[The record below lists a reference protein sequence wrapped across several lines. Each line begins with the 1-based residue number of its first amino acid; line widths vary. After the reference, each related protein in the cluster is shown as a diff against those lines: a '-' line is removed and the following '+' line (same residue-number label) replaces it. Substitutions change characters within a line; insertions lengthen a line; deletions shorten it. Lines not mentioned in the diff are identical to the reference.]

1 MPSNLKSQFLLD
13 PEITFLNFGSFGA
26 CPKPVF
32 EEYQRWQRLLEKEP
46 VQFIAVK
53 GPEYL
58 KTSREALAQFLYA
71 DANDLVYVT
80 NPTYA
85 VNIVAKNLLLE
96 PGDEVLTTSLEYGAC
111 DRTWNYYCTKQ
122 QAVYRKQAISLPLTT
137 KEKFLEEFFSGINSK
152 TKVIFI
158 SHITSATALI
168 LPIQEICDKAREKGI
183 LTVIDGAHAP
193 AHISLNLT
201 ELGADVYIGACHKWM
216 MAAKGSS
223 FFYVRKEW
231 QHLFDP
237 LVISWGYESLYPSH
251 SSFLDYHQMNGT
263 RDFSAF
269 LSTPAAIQFMQ
280 ENDWNEVK
288 ASCRELVKVYALKF
302 CELLGT
308 APLCPLS
315 DEFLGQMFSI
325 PVLTAEPE
333 KLQKL
338 LFNRYR
344 IEIPVAMQNQ
354 QYYLRYSIQA
364 FNSKED
370 LEKLHEALS
379 DIIRTTDLIKVQ

>member
-1 MPSNLKSQFLLD
+1 MNTSTPLKSQFLLD

-32 EEYQRWQRLLEKEP
+32 DVYQNWQRILEREP

-58 KTSREALAQFLYA
+58 KTVREALAQFLQA
-71 DANDLVYVT
+71 DADDLVYVT

-85 VNIVAKNLLLE
+85 VNIVAKNIQLE
-96 PGDEVLTTSLEYGAC
+96 AGDEVLTTNLEYGAC
-111 DRTWNYYCTKQ
+111 DRTWNYYCQQQ
-122 QAVYRKQAISLPLTT
+122 QAIYRQQPISLPLTT

-152 TKVIFI
+152 TKVIFL

-168 LPIQEICDKAREKGI
+168 LPVKEICEMAREKGI

-193 AHISLNLT
+193 AQISLNLT

-223 FFYVRKEW
+223 FFYVRKEH
-231 QHLFDP
+231 QHRFDP

-251 SSFLDYHQMNGT
+251 SRFLDYHQMNGT

-280 ENDWNEVK
+280 ENHWDEVK
-288 ASCRELVKVYALKF
+288 ESSRELVKAYALKF
-302 CELLGT
+302 CDLFGT
-308 APLCPLS
+308 QPLCPLTE
-315 DEFLGQMFSI
+315 EFLGQMFSI
-325 PVLTAEPE
+325 PIPTTKPE
-333 KLQKL
+333 TLQKL
-338 LFNRYR
+338 LFDRYR

-354 QYYLRYSIQA
+354 RYYLRYSIQA
-364 FNSKED
+364 FNSQED
-370 LEKLHEALS
+370 LDRLFDALNE
-379 DIIRTTDLIKVQ
+379 IIRTTDLII